1 MHDFFFILVGLFWQ
15 ANKEIQGMNSEM
27 KSLKSEVKSLTD
39 KLNHTETRKNQVS
52 Q

>member
-1 MHDFFFILVGLFWQ
+1 
-15 ANKEIQGMNSEM
+15 MNSEM

-52 Q
+52 QLWYRNYENPGQSVMVSKL